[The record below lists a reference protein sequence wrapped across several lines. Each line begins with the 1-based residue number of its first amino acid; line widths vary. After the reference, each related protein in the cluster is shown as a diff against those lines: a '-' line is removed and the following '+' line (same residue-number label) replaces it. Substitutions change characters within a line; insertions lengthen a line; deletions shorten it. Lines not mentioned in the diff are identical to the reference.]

1 MLGIRKYIFM
11 LARKFGKCIR
21 STLNSCLGR
30 NLEREKFPKVPNQ
43 FQMERWHRF
52 GIFHFWNIVPDN
64 QFLRVEDQLKKKN
77 KTLGTATKRKYCDF
91 ITRFLRVQQI
101 KERNIALQSF

>member
-30 NLEREKFPKVPNQ
+30 NLERKKTLKVTKTISNGE
-43 FQMERWHRF
+43 MAS
-52 GIFHFWNIVPDN
+52 FWNISFWNILPDN
-64 QFLRVEDQLKKKN
+64 QNLGGDDHVKKKN
-77 KTLGTATKRKYCDF
+77 KTLGTGTK
-91 ITRFLRVQQI
+91 
-101 KERNIALQSF
+101 